1 MDEKANGGNW
11 RPEWISAVWIRT
23 VPFFREFSPFV
34 LEKIPLDSSKTRC
47 FFFLPAADWLT
58 PQRTELREKC
68 HVPTSDVDLLTGFD
82 PVTTGFSPLPRA
94 AATSRDTLLVADA
107 RVDRQIVMAAIA
119 RHIVAPR
126 AAAPAPTGAARR
138 AGKTVRMPSAR
149 APASVSLGP
158 RRGAKVAT
166 SAVRAS
172 SDDARRSRSA
182 TSFPASIARR
192 VPTRLVFPIP
202 RSLGSDAGV
211 PLAPHACPPVAI
223 AVDLTRPSPRA
234 IPFAGCRARPARR
247 A

>member
-34 LEKIPLDSSKTRC
+34 FEKIPLDSSKTRC

-94 AATSRDTLLVADA
+94 AATPRDTLLVADA

-126 AAAPAPTGAARR
+126 GGARPNWSARR

-149 APASVSLGP
+149 APASVTLGLAAARRWPPP
-158 RRGAKVAT
+158 RCVHRAT
-166 SAVRAS
+166 TRVVRDPRLLSPLASRVVSQRAS
-172 SDDARRSRSA
+172 CSRSPVPSDPTLASPSLHTRARRSRSR
-182 TSFPASIARR
+182 SI
-192 VPTRLVFPIP
+192 
-202 RSLGSDAGV
+202 
-211 PLAPHACPPVAI
+211 
-223 AVDLTRPSPRA
+223 
-234 IPFAGCRARPARR
+234 
-247 A
+247 

>member
-34 LEKIPLDSSKTRC
+34 FEKIPLDSSKTRC

-126 AAAPAPTGAARR
+126 AAAPAPTGARAARARPSACPPPGRPPPSLSALAAARR
-138 AGKTVRMPSAR
+138 WPPPRCVHRATTRVVRDPRLLS
-149 APASVSLGP
+149 PLASRVVSQ
-158 RRGAKVAT
+158 
-166 SAVRAS
+166 RAS
-172 SDDARRSRSA
+172 CSRSPVPSDPTLASPSLHTRARRSRSR
-182 TSFPASIARR
+182 SI
-192 VPTRLVFPIP
+192 
-202 RSLGSDAGV
+202 
-211 PLAPHACPPVAI
+211 
-223 AVDLTRPSPRA
+223 
-234 IPFAGCRARPARR
+234 
-247 A
+247 